1 MKNVHGVMM
10 SLLLCAGILF
20 PRAVAAQVIDQG
32 DVSSRAPRFDLSPP
46 IAPDAAQGLTLPKRR
61 SPGGQLLRN
70 TLIGA
75 GVGATLIGVLAIRG
89 AGDCGNCD
97 GEYAKAILGG
107 AMYGAL
113 FGAAIRIHP
122 SRHPT
127 PGRPQRQATINPR
140 VGKHVK
146 AVDLAV
152 RF

>member
-1 MKNVHGVMM
+1 MKNVPAVMT
-10 SLLLCAGILF
+10 LVLCAALLAPGT
-20 PRAVAAQVIDQG
+20 VTAQVPDPG
-32 DVSSRAPRFDLSPP
+32 DVSSSTPRFDLSPS
-46 IAPDAAQGLTLPKRR
+46 IAPDAAQGLMLPKRR

-75 GVGATLIGVLAIRG
+75 GVGAALIGVLSVRG

-97 GEYAKAILGG
+97 GQWKAIAGG

-113 FGAAIRIHP
+113 FGAAIRINP

>member
-1 MKNVHGVMM
+1 MKKVYGVTMA
-10 SLLLCAGILF
+10 LFLCAALLVPGT
-20 PRAVAAQVIDQG
+20 AAAQVADRG
-32 DVSSRAPRFDLSPP
+32 DVSSTAPRFDLSPP
-46 IAPDAAQGLTLPKRR
+46 IAPDAAQGLMLPKRR

-70 TLIGA
+70 ALIGA
-75 GVGATLIGVLAIRG
+75 GVGATLVGVFVIRG
-89 AGDCGNCD
+89 AGDCGNCE
-97 GEYAKAILGG
+97 GQYAKAILGG